1 MNEDLVS
8 VIMPAFNSERYIVE
22 SIESILNQTYHNI
35 ELLITDDGSE
45 DNTIS
50 IIKSYAQKDSRVKAF
65 FLNGNTGAG
74 SARNNSIKHAK
85 GRYIAFC
92 DSDDVWLPEKLEKQ
106 IRFMQEKKCCFAF
119 ASYYV
124 FDSESRKKG
133 IVLAPSSVSLIDTKR
148 DDKIGFLTAVY
159 DTSFYGKFYM
169 PTLRKRQ
176 DWAYVL
182 QILQKCGH
190 AYSLREPLAYY
201 RRAKGS
207 ISHNKFS
214 LIKYNAKVY
223 STVFG
228 YSVLHSYCYL
238 FTMFLPAYA
247 LKVIN
252 NKIINMRYEKRIK

>member
-22 SIESILNQTYHNI
+22 SIESILNQTYRNI

-106 IRFMQEKKCCFAF
+106 IRFMQEKNAV
-119 ASYYV
+119 SH
-124 FDSESRKKG
+124 SR
-133 IVLAPSSVSLIDTKR
+133 LIMCS
-148 DDKIGFLTAVY
+148 TARAA
-159 DTSFYGKFYM
+159 
-169 PTLRKRQ
+169 RK
-176 DWAYVL
+176 AL
-182 QILQKCGH
+182 C
-190 AYSLREPLAYY
+190 SLRL
-201 RRAKGS
+201 RCRS
-207 ISHNKFS
+207 
-214 LIKYNAKVY
+214 
-223 STVFG
+223 
-228 YSVLHSYCYL
+228 
-238 FTMFLPAYA
+238 
-247 LKVIN
+247 
-252 NKIINMRYEKRIK
+252 

>member
-22 SIESILNQTYHNI
+22 SIESILNQTYRNI

-65 FLNGNTGAG
+65 FLKGNTGAG

-106 IRFMQEKKCCFAF
+106 IRFMQEKNCCFAF

-159 DTSFYGKFYM
+159 DTSFTESFICPPCASVRTGRTCFRYCRNAA
-169 PTLRKRQ
+169 TH
-176 DWAYVL
+176 
-182 QILQKCGH
+182 ILSASLWLITDVQKDL
-190 AYSLREPLAYY
+190 SRT
-201 RRAKGS
+201 
-207 ISHNKFS
+207 ISF
-214 LIKYNAKVY
+214 
-223 STVFG
+223 
-228 YSVLHSYCYL
+228 
-238 FTMFLPAYA
+238 
-247 LKVIN
+247 
-252 NKIINMRYEKRIK
+252 R